1 MESLYEILKPEA
13 LEAMEK
19 EREKYPNTVAGITH
33 DLQSKYVTGD
43 LCYSTFVFFK
53 GLLNIESMYDIF
65 NER

>member
-19 EREKYPNTVAGITH
+19 ERDQYPNTVAGVVF

-43 LCYSTFVFFK
+43 LCYSTFVYFRS
-53 GLLNIESMYDIF
+53 LLKVESLYDIF
-65 NER
+65 KER